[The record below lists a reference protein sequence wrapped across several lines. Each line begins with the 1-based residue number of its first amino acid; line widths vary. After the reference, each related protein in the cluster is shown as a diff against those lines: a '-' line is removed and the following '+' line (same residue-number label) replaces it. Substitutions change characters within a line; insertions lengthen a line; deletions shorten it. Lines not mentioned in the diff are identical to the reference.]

1 MSSIVYYRN
10 SKTNRTYAYEVEA
23 KWNPEKG
30 YSVPKRKYL
39 GRVDP
44 VTNEII
50 PSTGKP
56 GRPTKAKPIGN
67 DSAENVSR
75 ENELEQK
82 LADCSR
88 IIMELKQ
95 EVSRLKKKDE
105 QEKQTLKKISLL
117 VAELI
122 Q

>member
-23 KWNPEKG
+23 KWNSEKG

-88 IIMELKQ
+88 VIMELKQ
-95 EVSRLKKKDE
+95 EISRLKKKDE
-105 QEKQTLKKISLL
+105 QEKQTLKKISQL
-117 VAELI
+117 VDELI

>member
-56 GRPTKAKPIGN
+56 GNWQI
-67 DSAENVSR
+67 
-75 ENELEQK
+75 
-82 LADCSR
+82 
-88 IIMELKQ
+88 
-95 EVSRLKKKDE
+95 
-105 QEKQTLKKISLL
+105 
-117 VAELI
+117 VAEQYWNLSRK
-122 Q
+122 

>member
-56 GRPTKAKPIGN
+56 GRPTKAKPMEN
-67 DSAENVSR
+67 DSTEDVSR
-75 ENELEQK
+75 VAELEQK
-82 LADCSR
+82 LADSSR
-88 IIMELKQ
+88 TILELKQ
-95 EVSRLKKKDE
+95 EKKDE

>member
-44 VTNEII
+44 ATNEII

-56 GRPTKAKPIGN
+56 GRPTKAKPMEN
-67 DSAENVSR
+67 DSTEDVSR
-75 ENELEQK
+75 VAELEQK
-82 LADCSR
+82 LADSSR
-88 IIMELKQ
+88 TILELKQ
-95 EVSRLKKKDE
+95 EISRLKKKDE

>member
-23 KWNPEKG
+23 KWNSEKG

-95 EVSRLKKKDE
+95 EISRLKKKDE

>member
-95 EVSRLKKKDE
+95 EISRLKKKDE

>member
-95 EVSRLKKKDE
+95 EISRLKKKDE
-105 QEKQTLKKISLL
+105 QEKQTLKKISQL
-117 VAELI
+117 VDELI

>member
-23 KWNPEKG
+23 KWNSEKG

-56 GRPTKAKPIGN
+56 GRPTKAKPIGD

-95 EVSRLKKKDE
+95 EISRLKKKDE
-105 QEKQTLKKISLL
+105 QEKQTLKKISQL
-117 VAELI
+117 VDELI

>member
-23 KWNPEKG
+23 KWNSEKG

-95 EVSRLKKKDE
+95 EISRLKRKDE
-105 QEKQTLKKISLL
+105 QEKQTLKKISQL
-117 VAELI
+117 VDELI

>member
-23 KWNPEKG
+23 KWNSEKG

-56 GRPTKAKPIGN
+56 GRPTKPKPIGN

-95 EVSRLKKKDE
+95 EISRLKKKDE
-105 QEKQTLKKISLL
+105 QEKQTLKKISQL
-117 VAELI
+117 VDELI

>member
-23 KWNPEKG
+23 KWNSEKG

-82 LADCSR
+82 LADCRR

-95 EVSRLKKKDE
+95 EISRLKKKDE
-105 QEKQTLKKISLL
+105 QEKQTLKKISQL
-117 VAELI
+117 VDELI

>member
-23 KWNPEKG
+23 KWNSEKG

-75 ENELEQK
+75 VNELEQK

-95 EVSRLKKKDE
+95 EISRLKKKDE
-105 QEKQTLKKISLL
+105 QEKQTLKKISQL
-117 VAELI
+117 VDELI

>member
-23 KWNPEKG
+23 KWNSEKG

-95 EVSRLKKKDE
+95 EISRLKKKDE
-105 QEKQTLKKISLL
+105 QEKQTLKKISQL
-117 VAELI
+117 VDELI

>member
-23 KWNPEKG
+23 KWNSEKG

-75 ENELEQK
+75 VNELEQK

-95 EVSRLKKKDE
+95 EISRLKKKDE
-105 QEKQTLKKISLL
+105 QEKLTLKKISQL
-117 VAELI
+117 VDELI